1 MSKEKSKSK
10 RIAEKTIYA
19 AFKILQEQ
27 GGELR
32 GKEVVEKIPQLPRE
46 SFAWCTRFDYVE
58 PSISWP
64 PLSRQ
69 RGTKWHSSYNFAAPV
84 FRQAGSHLSTVGGT
98 SGNYKTKNP

>member
-46 SFAWCTRFDYVE
+46 SFAWCTKFDYVE
-58 PSISWP
+58 VSISWP
-64 PLSRQ
+64 TLSGQ
-69 RGTKWHSSYNFAAPV
+69 RGTKWHSITIMRLQHYACLPIGRLKSNHRSWNEEF
-84 FRQAGSHLSTVGGT
+84 L
-98 SGNYKTKNP
+98 